1 MNTKWIFSLIFALS
15 ALLVSD
21 LTAQSDPIGITDTL
35 EVEFASCPRGAKAYI
50 DVYLN
55 NDEQL
60 YGLSI
65 PLRFSSQ
72 YLSCDTVI
80 FAGSKLEHV
89 NLMAFTINNDSGYVL
104 FGGMIIDEEPIGVGR
119 DLLARLVF
127 SVSHEAPEGL
137 QIVIDSGFVPPA
149 GDLVLTGPEAVEIFP
164 VFKAGILTV
173 TAQNLPPVFKPLP
186 KQYIMEGET
195 LELVVEAYD
204 RERDEIEISVAR
216 LPDGADF
223 DSKAG
228 LFSWTPPHVGVGSAV
243 GNPYNVVFTAS
254 DGISSAHLELPIE
267 VIDKNRAPQLNLAE
281 SVEADAGDLLE
292 ILVAAEDS
300 DFDEVTISVDN
311 LPDGAWYDNQNPGL
325 IHWESSLADSGVYQI
340 SISATDPG
348 GASASSELN
357 LQLNSVS
364 ACELELESAQAY
376 LGETAIVAVRLSNH
390 VKINSMQLLIKYD
403 PTALE
408 LLSTTNVGARTQ
420 SWERYLVSHDDFIGR
435 VWVTGRADLP
445 EGEEIGPLDVGDG
458 NILLMNFKASSNT
471 DYAGLYIPIEFEFLD
486 TLADLDNTFTD
497 ENDELIGQD
506 QISYAGGSFF
516 IKMYDGLI
524 GDINLNGIAFE
535 IGDVVYYTNY
545 FIDPYKFPLDGARW
559 PNSDVNQDGRPGTVG
574 DLVYLIRIITGD
586 ISASNK
592 NLMSASGFS
601 ALLKGRAENGRLGV
615 YSDWDDMLGGALF
628 RFACGEQT
636 PRVYQTERSADLELL
651 TSFEDGM
658 LTVLICDP
666 EGRRIIS
673 GDGPII
679 EVGAEEADQIS
690 LETAELADIYG
701 NQIAAKIVNGASI
714 PEKFELGQ
722 NFPNPFNPT
731 TTISFG
737 LPTEGKVRLKI
748 FNIRGQ
754 LVKTLVDEIR
764 QPGYHRA
771 EWNGTDGSGT
781 RVASGVYFY
790 RLKFDDYTETRKMIM
805 LK

>member
-35 EVEFASCPRGAKAYI
+35 EVEFVSCPRGAKAYI

-65 PLRFSSQ
+65 PLRFSGQ
-72 YLSCDTVI
+72 YLSCDSVI
-80 FAGSKLEHV
+80 FAGTKLE
-89 NLMAFTINNDSGYVL
+89 NISLMTFTINNDSGYVL
-104 FGGMIIDEEPIGVGR
+104 FGGMILDEEPIAVGR

-127 SVSHEAPEGL
+127 SVAYEAPEGL
-137 QIVIDSGFVPPA
+137 EIVIDSGFVPPA
-149 GDLVLTGPEAVEIFP
+149 GELVLTGPEAAEIFP
-164 VFKAGILTV
+164 AFKAGILTV
-173 TAQNLPPVFKPLP
+173 TSQNLPPVFKPLP
-186 KQYIMEGET
+186 KQYITEGET

-216 LPDGADF
+216 LPNGAAF

-228 LFSWTPPHVGVGSAV
+228 FFSWTPPHVGVGSAV
-243 GNPYNVVFTAS
+243 GSPYNVVFTAS
-254 DGISSAHLELPIE
+254 DGVSSAHLELPIE
-267 VIDKNRAPQLNLAE
+267 VLDKNRAPQLNLAE
-281 SVEADAGDLLE
+281 SVNADAGDLLE
-292 ILVAAEDS
+292 ILIAAEDP
-300 DFDEVTISVDN
+300 DFDEVTINIDN
-311 LPDGAWYDNQNPGL
+311 LPGGAWYDNQNPGL

-340 SISATDPG
+340 LISATDPG
-348 GASASSELN
+348 GASATGALD

-376 LGETAIVAVRLSNH
+376 IGETAIVAIKLSNH

-408 LLSTTNVGARTQ
+408 LLSTSNVGTRTQ

-435 VWVTGRADLP
+435 VWVSGQADLP
-445 EGEEIGPLDVGDG
+445 GGEEIEPLDVGDG
-458 NILLMNFKASSNT
+458 NILLMNFKASTNT
-471 DYAGLYIPIEFEFLD
+471 DYAGLFIPINFEFLD
-486 TLADLDNTFTD
+486 TLTDLDNTFTD
-497 ENDELIGQD
+497 ENDELIGQN
-506 QISYAGGSFF
+506 QISYTNGSFF
-516 IKMYDGLI
+516 IKMYDGLV

-535 IGDVVYYTNY
+535 ISDVVYYTNY
-545 FIDPYKFPLDGARW
+545 FIDPLSFPLEGARW

-574 DLVYLIRIITGD
+574 DLVYLIRIVTGD
-586 ISASNK
+586 AGTSSK
-592 NLMSASGFS
+592 NLMSACGFS
-601 ALLKGRAENGRLGV
+601 TLLKSRAENGKLRV

-628 RFACGEQT
+628 RFSCGEQM
-636 PRVYQTERSADLELL
+636 PRVFQTERSADLEML
-651 TSFEDGM
+651 TSFKDGM

-666 EGRRIIS
+666 EGRRIKS
-673 GDGPII
+673 GDDPII
-679 EVGAEEADQIS
+679 EIGADEADQIS
-690 LETAELADIYG
+690 LEAAELADIYG
-701 NQIAAKIVNGASI
+701 NQITAKIVNSASV

-722 NFPNPFNPT
+722 NYPNPFNPT

-737 LPTEGKVRLKI
+737 LPIEGKVNLKI

-754 LVKTLVDEIR
+754 LVKTLVDEVR
-764 QPGYHRA
+764 QAGYHRA
-771 EWNGTDGSGT
+771 EWNGTDGSGN

>member
-1 MNTKWIFSLIFALS
+1 MNTKWIFSLIFVLS

-35 EVEFASCPRGAKAYI
+35 EVELTSCPRGAKAYI

-65 PLRFSSQ
+65 PLRFSNQ

-89 NLMAFTINNDSGYVL
+89 KLMTFKINNDSGYVL
-104 FGGMIIDEEPIGVGR
+104 FGGMVIDEEPIGVGR
-119 DLLARLVF
+119 ELLARLVF
-127 SVSHEAPEGL
+127 NVSYEAPEGL
-137 QIVIDSGFVPPA
+137 EIVIDSGFVPPA

-173 TAQNLPPVFKPLP
+173 TAQNLPPVFKPLS
-186 KQYIMEGET
+186 KQYITEGEK
-195 LELVVEAYD
+195 LELVIEAYD
-204 RERDEIEISVAR
+204 REKDEIEISVTR
-216 LPDGADF
+216 LPDGAEF

-228 LFSWTPPHVGVGSAV
+228 LFSWTPPYVGLGSAV
-243 GNPYNVVFTAS
+243 GNPYNVIFTAS
-254 DGISSAHLELPIE
+254 DGISSAHLEVTLE
-267 VIDKNRAPQLNLAE
+267 VIDRNRTPQLNLAE
-281 SVEADAGDLLE
+281 FVEADAGDLLE
-292 ILVAAEDS
+292 ILVAAEDP
-300 DFDEVTISVDN
+300 DFDEVAISVDN
-311 LPDGAWYDNQNPGL
+311 LPEGAWYDNQNPGM
-325 IHWESSLADSGVYQI
+325 IHWESSLADSGVYQV

-348 GASASSELN
+348 GASSTSELN
-357 LQLNSVS
+357 LQLNAVS

-390 VKINSMQLLIKYD
+390 IKINSMQLLIKYD
-403 PTALE
+403 PTAME
-408 LLSTTNVGARTQ
+408 LLSTTNIGTRTQ

-435 VWVTGRADLP
+435 VWVTGQANMP
-445 EGEEIGPLDVGDG
+445 EGEEIGPLEVGDG
-458 NILLMNFKASSNT
+458 NILLMNFKASTNT
-471 DYAGLYIPIEFEFLD
+471 DFAGLYIPINFEFLD

-497 ENDELIGQD
+497 ENDELIGQE
-506 QISYAGGSFF
+506 QISYSGGSFF
-516 IKMYDGLI
+516 IKMYDGEV

-545 FIDPYKFPLDGARW
+545 FIDPYTYPLDGARW

-586 ISASNK
+586 IGTSNK
-592 NLMSASGFS
+592 NLMTASGFS
-601 ALLKGRAENGRLGV
+601 ASLKARVENGRLGV
-615 YSDWDDMLGGALF
+615 YSDWEDMLGGVLF
-628 RFACGEQT
+628 RFACGEQM
-636 PRVYQTERSADLELL
+636 PQVYQTKRSADLDLL
-651 TSFEDGM
+651 TSFEDGL

-673 GDGPII
+673 GNGPILEI
-679 EVGAEEADQIS
+679 GAEKADQIS

-701 NQIAAKIVNGASI
+701 NQIVAKIVNAASI

-722 NFPNPFNPT
+722 NYPNPFNPM
-731 TTISFG
+731 TTISYG
-737 LPTEGKVRLKI
+737 LPAEGKVSLKI

-771 EWNGTDGSGT
+771 DWNGTDVSGN

-790 RLKFDDYTETRKMIM
+790 RLKFDEYTETRKMIM